1 MKESALKALEM
12 DTLIEKYRVSS
23 AKHGR
28 AISEGRPGAANK
40 EFDTL
45 VELRKELRSRGE
57 EGWQGLRSLLLDPE
71 PGTRYWAATFLLEF
85 APHEA
90 ERVLGELASIP
101 KSLVGFS
108 AEMVLKKWK
117 EGTFKPA

>member
-1 MKESALKALEM
+1 MRKDALKALAME
-12 DTLIEKYRVSS
+12 TLIEKYRTAS

-28 AISEGRPGAANK
+28 ATDDGDARAANR
-40 EFDTL
+40 EFDIL
-45 VELRKELRSRGE
+45 VALRKELRSRGE
-57 EGWQGLRSLLLDPE
+57 DGWQSLRRLLHDLE

-90 ERVLGELASIP
+90 ERVLVELASIP

-108 AEMVLKKWK
+108 AEIALKQWK
-117 EGTFKPA
+117 DGTFKPA

>member
-1 MKESALKALEM
+1 MKEATLKALELEA
-12 DTLIEKYRVSS
+12 LIEKYRSSS

-28 AISEGRPGAANK
+28 AISEGHPRAANK
-40 EFDTL
+40 EFDIL
-45 VELRKELRSRGE
+45 VAIRKELRTRGE
-57 EGWQGLRSLLLDPE
+57 EGWQRLSSLLHDPE

-85 APHEA
+85 MPHEA

-117 EGTFKPA
+117 DGTFTPA

>member
-1 MKESALKALEM
+1 MKEAVVKKLQM
-12 DTLIEKYRVSS
+12 DTLIEKYRISS

-28 AISEGRPGAANK
+28 LISEGRPGAANR
-40 EFDTL
+40 EFDNL
-45 VELRKELRSRGE
+45 VALRKELRMRGE
-57 EGWQGLRSLLLDPE
+57 EGWQRLRSLLTDPE

-90 ERVLGELASIP
+90 ERVLGELAGIP
-101 KSLVGFS
+101 KSLVGFT
-108 AEMVLKKWK
+108 AKMALEQWK

>member
-1 MKESALKALEM
+1 MKEAALKALEM
-12 DTLIEKYRVSS
+12 DKLIERYRISS

-28 AISEGRPGAANK
+28 AISEGKPGAANR

-45 VELRKELRSRGE
+45 VSLRKELRSRGE
-57 EGWQGLRSLLLDPE
+57 EGWQRLRGLLGDPE

-90 ERVLGELASIP
+90 ERALDELASIP

-108 AEMVLKKWK
+108 AEMVLRKWK
-117 EGTFKPA
+117 DGTFKPA

>member
-1 MKESALKALEM
+1 MKTLAME
-12 DTLIEKYRVSS
+12 TLIEKYGSAS

-28 AISEGRPGAANK
+28 ATDDGDAKAANR
-40 EFDTL
+40 EFDIL
-45 VELRKELRSRGE
+45 VALRKELRSRGE
-57 EGWQGLRSLLLDPE
+57 EGWQRLRSLLHDVE

-108 AEMVLKKWK
+108 AEMVLKKWRD
-117 EGTFKPA
+117 GTFKPA